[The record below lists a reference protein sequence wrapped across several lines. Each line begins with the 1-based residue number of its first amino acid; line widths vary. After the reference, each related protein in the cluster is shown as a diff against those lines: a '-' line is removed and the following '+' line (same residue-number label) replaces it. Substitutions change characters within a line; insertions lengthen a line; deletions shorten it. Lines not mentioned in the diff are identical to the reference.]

1 MQKQNQIT
9 YSYQELASALI
20 KDSDIHEGLWGVYLE
35 FGLSAFNVP
44 TSSPNEIIPAAIVPV
59 TKIGIQKFDKENNLT
74 VDAAKVNPEK
84 K

>member
-9 YSYQELASALI
+9 YSYKELATALI
-20 KDSDIHEGLWGVYLE
+20 KDSDIHEGLWGVYMQ
-35 FGLSAFNVP
+35 FGFSAANVP

-59 TKIGIQKFDKENNLT
+59 TGIGIQKFDAENNLT